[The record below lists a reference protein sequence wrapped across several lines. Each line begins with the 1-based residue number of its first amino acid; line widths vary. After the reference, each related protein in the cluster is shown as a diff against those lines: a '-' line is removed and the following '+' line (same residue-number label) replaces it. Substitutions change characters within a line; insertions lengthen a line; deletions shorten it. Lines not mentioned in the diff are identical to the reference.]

1 MRIPIRLS
9 ASGKTRSGDAAA
21 RDPNLRIGIPRVLNQ
36 WSVPRF
42 WTGFF
47 EGLGVRR
54 RNVVY
59 SSATS
64 DDQQKR
70 FSQGRGAVD
79 CCYPVKCL
87 PGHYGELLTGLKKP
101 VDVLFSPK
109 VVSLRSFL
117 GSSVVDCLSCPRVM
131 AGPES
136 ARGGLMRE
144 GDGFA
149 ALGVCHLSPVV
160 NMSEPELM
168 ARQLTEA
175 LLPVFSGLT
184 VGETANAIERGWRE
198 QDDFDAESREIAQEV
213 LERCERDR
221 VPAVLVLGRPYHMDP
236 GIGHEIENELQA
248 CGYPLIWGQHLPL
261 DDHLLDRLFGCDIR
275 DGILKSAFDIS
286 DVWKS
291 SYSAN
296 TNELL
301 WAARF
306 GARHPAFAAA
316 IRLSSYECG
325 MDQPTYTP
333 VQKILEA
340 RGTLYFS
347 FQDLDQTKPAGSV
360 RIRTET
366 ISYYLHRNSA
376 RIMANKLALLGSDR
390 GFVDQQR
397 VQTRETRSTA
407 MHRSAEVV
415 GKD

>member
-9 ASGKTRSGDAAA
+9 ASAKTPSGNRSE
-21 RDPNLRIGIPRVLNQ
+21 RNPNLRVGIPRVLNQ
-36 WSVPRF
+36 WSAPRF

-47 EGLGVRR
+47 QALGVNR
-54 RNVVY
+54 RNIVY
-59 SSATS
+59 SSVTS
-64 DDQQKR
+64 DEQQKLY
-70 FSQGRGAVD
+70 SKGRGAVD
-79 CCYPVKCL
+79 CCYPVKCMS
-87 PGHYGELLTGLKKP
+87 GHYGELLTGLKKP

-109 VVSLRSFL
+109 VVSLRSFMAAD
-117 GSSVVDCLSCPRVM
+117 VVDCLSCPRVM

-136 ARGGLMRE
+136 ARGGFMRE

-149 ALGVCHLSPVV
+149 AAGVRYVAPVV
-160 NMSEPELM
+160 NMAEPRLL

-175 LLPVFSGLT
+175 LAPVFPGIT
-184 VGETANAIERGWRE
+184 IPETAAAIDAGWSE
-198 QDDFDAESREIAQEV
+198 QDDFDAETREVAQEV
-213 LERCERDR
+213 LERCEQEGR
-221 VPAVLVLGRPYHMDP
+221 PAILALGRPYHMDP

-248 CGYPLIWGQHLPL
+248 CGYPVIWGQHLPL
-261 DDHLLDRLFGCDIR
+261 DPKLLDRLFGQDIR
-275 DGILKSAFDIS
+275 EGTMHSAFDIS

-316 IRLSSYECG
+316 VRFSSYECG

-340 RGTLYFS
+340 RGTLFFA
-347 FQDLDQTKPAGSV
+347 FQDLDSTKPAGSV

-366 ISYYLHRNSA
+366 ISYYLERHGA
-376 RIMANKLALLGSDR
+376 RIMAGKRAMLGQAEAPTSEMAASLAI
-390 GFVDQQR
+390 
-397 VQTRETRSTA
+397 
-407 MHRSAEVV
+407 
-415 GKD
+415 

>member
-9 ASGKTRSGDAAA
+9 VSGKTRSDDIAQ

-47 EGLGVRR
+47 ESLGVQR

-59 SSATS
+59 SSFTS

-87 PGHYGELLTGLKKP
+87 PGHYGELLIGLKKP

-117 GSSVVDCLSCPRVM
+117 GASVVDCLGCPRVM
-131 AGPES
+131 AGPDS
-136 ARGGLMRE
+136 ARGGFMRE

-149 ALGVCHLSPVV
+149 AAGVLHVSPVV
-160 NMSEPELM
+160 NMSEPVLM

-175 LLPVFSGLT
+175 LALLFPGLT
-184 VGETANAIERGWRE
+184 VSETAAAIERGWRE
-198 QDDFDAESREIAQEV
+198 QDDFDAETQEIAQEV
-213 LERCERDR
+213 LERCERDC

-261 DDHLLDRLFGCDIR
+261 NQDVLDRLFGKDIQAGNLR
-275 DGILKSAFDIS
+275 SAFDIS

-366 ISYYLHRNSA
+366 ISYYLHRSGPI
-376 RIMANKLALLGSDR
+376 IMANKIAHLNEGCVSEKVPTR
-390 GFVDQQR
+390 GGL
-397 VQTRETRSTA
+397 SATA
-407 MHRSAEVV
+407 HYA
-415 GKD
+415 DT

>member
-9 ASGKTRSGDAAA
+9 ASAKTPSDRRFERNPD
-21 RDPNLRIGIPRVLNQ
+21 LRIGIPRVLNQ
-36 WSVPRF
+36 WSTPRF
-42 WTGFF
+42 WSAFF
-47 EGLGVRR
+47 EALGVKR

-64 DDQQKR
+64 DEQQKLY
-70 FSQGRGAVD
+70 SQGRCAVD

-87 PGHYGELLTGLKKP
+87 SGHYGELLTGLKRP
-101 VDVLFSPK
+101 IDVLFSPK
-109 VVSLRSFL
+109 AVSLRSFL
-117 GSSVVDCLSCPRVM
+117 GSDVVDCLACPRVM

-136 ARGGLMRE
+136 ARGGFVRE

-149 ALGVCHLSPVV
+149 AAGAQYISPVV
-160 NMSEPELM
+160 NMSEPRLF

-175 LLPVFSGLT
+175 LEPVFPGLT
-184 VGETANAIERGWRE
+184 SDETSAAIAAGWRE
-198 QDDFDAESREIAQEV
+198 QDDFDAEIREISQEV
-213 LERCERDR
+213 LDRCERESR
-221 VPAVLVLGRPYHMDP
+221 PAILALGRPYHMDP

-248 CGYPLIWGQHLPL
+248 FGYPVIWGQHLPR
-261 DDHLLDRLFGCDIR
+261 DPQMLDRLFGQDVR
-275 DGILKSAFDIS
+275 HGALRSPFDIS

-316 IRLSSYECG
+316 IRFSSYECG

-333 VQKILEA
+333 TQKILEA
-340 RGTLYFS
+340 RGTLFFS
-347 FQDLDQTKPAGSV
+347 FQDLDSTKPSGSV

-366 ISYYLHRNSA
+366 IAYYLERHGARIMSGKRSLLKNARNSA
-376 RIMANKLALLGSDR
+376 AGEMSPNQEELAKED
-390 GFVDQQR
+390 
-397 VQTRETRSTA
+397 
-407 MHRSAEVV
+407 
-415 GKD
+415 

>member
-9 ASGKTRSGDAAA
+9 VSAKTRSGSIEL
-21 RDPNLRIGIPRVLNQ
+21 RDPDLRVGIPRVLNQ

-47 EGLGVRR
+47 VALGVQR
-54 RNVVY
+54 RNVIY
-59 SSATS
+59 SSVTS
-64 DDQQKR
+64 DLQQKS
-70 FSQGRGAVD
+70 FSQGRSAVD

-101 VDVLFSPK
+101 INILFSPK
-109 VVSLRSFL
+109 VVTLRSFL
-117 GSSVVDCLSCPRVM
+117 GTSVVDCLGCPRVM

-136 ARGGLMRE
+136 ARGGFMRE
-144 GDGFA
+144 GDEFA
-149 ALGVCHLSPVV
+149 ALGVRYVSPVV
-160 NMSEPELM
+160 NMSEPDLM
-168 ARQLTEA
+168 ARQLTDA
-175 LLPVFSGLT
+175 LAPVFPGLT
-184 VGETANAIERGWRE
+184 VSETSDAIELGWRE
-198 QDDFDAESREIAQEV
+198 QDEFDNESRKLAQEV

-236 GIGHEIENELQA
+236 GIGHEIENEIQA
-248 CGYPLIWGQHLPL
+248 SGYPVIWGQHLPL
-261 DDHLLDRLFGCDIR
+261 DEHVLDRLFGDDIR
-275 DGILKSAFDIS
+275 EGNLCSPFDIA

-296 TNELL
+296 TNER

-306 GARHPAFAAA
+306 GARHPAIAAA
-316 IRLSSYECG
+316 IRFSSYECG

-333 VQKILEA
+333 VQKILES

-366 ISYYLHRNSA
+366 ISYYLNRHGSQ
-376 RIMANKLALLGSDR
+376 IITKKLALLGRRFAPKPARTPRDY
-390 GFVDQQR
+390 G
-397 VQTRETRSTA
+397 A
-407 MHRSAEVV
+407 A
-415 GKD
+415 GLNANA